1 MISYN
6 ELPSTHDLEERK
18 SPMRKADVLQ
28 RIAARLRIHSLRMTT
43 QAGSGHPTTCLSM
56 AELAACLFFSEMRF
70 NIRAPEDWGN
80 DEFVLSKGHAAP
92 ILWAAYAE
100 AGIILEAE
108 LMDLRK
114 ISSRLEGHPTPRMN
128 WVKAATGSLGQGLS
142 VGVGLALAQRLGRS
156 PGRTFV
162 LLGDGECAEGSVW
175 EAANAAVH
183 FGLKNL
189 VAVVDIN
196 RLGQSDATMHGHD
209 IAAYARKFKA
219 FGWAVYRVNG
229 HDIPAIL
236 ATFETIRKAG
246 GPAVVLAKTIKGKGV
261 SFLEDRNGWHGKPL
275 QEKDLHKALQE
286 IGPAPSIDAAKLI
299 RPPRKARPPR
309 WEKNL
314 GFERTAYAE
323 KTATRL
329 AYGIALQSLGRVNGW
344 VVALD
349 GDVKNSTYADRF
361 FDSFPERSFQSF
373 IAEQNMVG
381 MGMGM
386 SAKGFIPFVATFAA
400 FLSRA
405 HDQVRMAAYSFANL
419 KLCGSHVGVSIGE
432 DGPSQMGLE
441 DLAIFRPIPGCV
453 VLYPSDAFSAEACV
467 EAAARYR
474 GLVYIRTTRPATPLL
489 YSREEKFEIGGSKV
503 LRRGNGDVVT
513 VIAAGITVFEALKAW
528 EELQK
533 ERIGLRIIDAYSIQP
548 LDRETIAREV
558 AETGGRAVVVE
569 DHFPAGGLGEAAA
582 AALAGSA
589 RIIHL
594 CVRELPRS
602 GKPAEL
608 LDTYGIS
615 ASHIVRA
622 AKELIGHS

>member
-1 MISYN
+1 
-6 ELPSTHDLEERK
+6 
-18 SPMRKADVLQ
+18 MRKIDALQ
-28 RIAARLRIHSLRMTT
+28 KIAARLRIHSLRMTT

-56 AELAACLFFSEMRF
+56 AELAACLFFSEMKYNLRD
-70 NIRAPEDWGN
+70 PEDWGN

-100 AGIILEAE
+100 ARIIPEAE

-162 LLGDGECAEGSVW
+162 LMGDGECAEGAVW

-196 RLGQSDATMHGHD
+196 RLGQSDVTMHGHD

-219 FGWAVYRVNG
+219 FGWAVHRVNG

-246 GPAVVLAKTIKGKGV
+246 GPAVILARTLKGKGV

-275 QEKDLHKALQE
+275 QEKDLQKALQE
-286 IGPAPSIDAAKLI
+286 IGPAPSVDALKFI

-309 WEKNL
+309 WNMDI

-323 KTATRL
+323 NTATRL
-329 AYGIALQSLGRVNGW
+329 AYGIALQSLGRVNRW

-503 LRRGNGDVVT
+503 LRRGKGDAVT
-513 VIAAGITVFEALKAW
+513 VIAAGITVLEALKAW
-528 EELQK
+528 EELRK
-533 ERIGLRIIDAYSIQP
+533 ERTGLRIIDAYSIQP

-569 DHFPAGGLGEAAA
+569 DHFPAGGLGEAVA

-594 CVRELPRS
+594 CVRDLPRS

-608 LDTYGIS
+608 LDAYGIS

-622 AKELIGHS
+622 VKELTKNP